1 VICEGSEGVKMP
13 MTAREFDEP
22 AGANDIE
29 DSIEDA
35 AEESVNGGGQ
45 HQHPEVE
52 LVEDEVDDA
61 SRRVRVGVSTYATQT
76 ELEEGDVVDGS
87 ILVQSHSLYHNNNH
101 SFDIASGSGD
111 SAGFLSNLFTMVLP
125 VKKKP
130 EDLADGAHAATN
142 RNIATQTEEQ
152 DPICARG
159 QQLSLLLIQE
169 LSLQKSIS
177 GSYKDDVYE
186 SLASCICDMLL
197 KHSILFNGMVR
208 RCHVSHY
215 HIFTCIANEIFEVNE
230 QNHLTVTWG
239 RIISLFAFAVRLAQE
254 YRQDQEQVESIV
266 RFLATYVTK
275 HLIPF
280 IRSQGGWETLVQH
293 YPVPVGEDTQVKR
306 AILWSGLCV
315 GLMATMYVSSFLSSR

>member
-1 VICEGSEGVKMP
+1 MP
-13 MTAREFDEP
+13 TTAREFDEP

-29 DSIEDA
+29 DSIGDVAEDQ
-35 AEESVNGGGQ
+35 VDRGRQ

-61 SRRVRVGVSTYATQT
+61 RRVVGVSTDATQT
-76 ELEEGDVVDGS
+76 DGDVVDGS
-87 ILVQSHSLYHNNNH
+87 AVLVQSHSLSLHSHNNNE
-101 SFDIASGSGD
+101 SCDIGGGD
-111 SAGFLSNLFTMVLP
+111 SAGFLSNLFTRVLP
-125 VKKKP
+125 AKKR
-130 EDLADGAHAATN
+130 DAADGAQAAPNN

-215 HIFTCIANEIFEVNE
+215 HIFTCIANEIFEVNG

-254 YRQDQEQVESIV
+254 YREDEEQVESIV
-266 RFLATYVTK
+266 QFLATYVTK

-293 YPVPVGEDTQVKR
+293 YPAPAGEDTQVKR

-315 GLMATMYVSSFLSSR
+315 GLMATMYVSSFLASR